1 MGCGKF
7 SSPETRQ
14 GKRREHP
21 DTPKLNQTENRKTR
35 LYNDLKRRILTLD
48 LAPGSDMDEVALS
61 REYEISRTPLR
72 EVFRIL
78 AGEGFLEIRSNRG
91 AKVSSMDQK
100 TLRDF
105 FLVAPMVYAAVSRLA
120 ALNGSEA
127 QVDELAQIQQR
138 FVQAVRDDDV
148 GAKVFHNDQFHS
160 LVGAMANN
168 VYLLP
173 SLRRL
178 LIDHARIAQTFY
190 RPTNRDMRDALKKA
204 TGHHDQMIDAFRR
217 GDENAAARLAIEHWE
232 LSRRQIE
239 NFVTPESMDVPL
251 GG

>member
-1 MGCGKF
+1 
-7 SSPETRQ
+7 
-14 GKRREHP
+14 
-21 DTPKLNQTENRKTR
+21 
-35 LYNDLKRRILTLD
+35 
-48 LAPGSDMDEVALS
+48 MDEMALS

-72 EVFRIL
+72 DVFRVL
-78 AGEGFLEIRSNRG
+78 AGEGFLVIRSNRG

-120 ALNGSEA
+120 ALNATEGQIA
-127 QVDELAQIQQR
+127 ELEQMQKQ
-138 FVQAVRDDDV
+138 FVQAVKDGDV
-148 GAKVFHNDQFHS
+148 QSKVYFNDQFHNF
-160 LVGAMANN
+160 VGVMADNAF
-168 VYLLP
+168 LIP

-190 RPTNRDMRDALKKA
+190 RPTNLEMREALAKA
-204 TGHHDQMIDAFRR
+204 THHHDLMIDAFRR
-217 GDENAAARLAIEHWE
+217 HDEEEAARLAIEHWE